1 MATSR
6 TLERFAWREDHQPV
20 SGTALSDTLWIER
33 VPGLDG
39 WDLWAVC
46 EGGRETLKA
55 PSFVHVR
62 AAAERHMTGRPEVA
76 WYTEPAPTPVTFLSG
91 RVADLIGLSPQ
102 MHQTLCA
109 RSQFQEWMAAA
120 TRKGLVHHVVQ
131 PDEHVGGGTRGAI
144 SVGID
149 AAWLGGGESGAQ
161 VAATEMV
168 RELARRP
175 EIECVTLISESGGV
189 PAGLQGIAKVSGAA
203 WSALLAG
210 DTPAVDIMHR
220 PYQPGTDVDYR
231 RYHRVARCVAVT
243 VLDFIAYD
251 NPNYHE
257 SEWAWRQY
265 QQVFDENVCLAD
277 CVFAI
282 SRSVG
287 TRLEHQFAHQ
297 LAGPVRPVLLGTNHL
312 HTVAAASAPAELGPA
327 VGALENGRF
336 LLVLGNDFEH
346 KNRDFAVKVF
356 ADMRDRGYDGQ
367 LVLAGFHLDR
377 GSSFGHELL
386 GASGYTAQVIR
397 LGSVSSAE
405 KAWLLQTAQAVL
417 YPTSAEGF
425 GLVPFEAAALGTP
438 TAFVR
443 FGPLAETLPDV
454 DACAAWQVRAFADH
468 VFRLLADPDI
478 ASRADSSRSG
488 SAHLVGACGSDSVG
502 LSAPVEP
509 RRPVAH
515 SRPAPARHGARGC
528 SGRRMCL
535 AYRARNKLR
544 RLAGKTS

>member
-1 MATSR
+1 M
-6 TLERFAWREDHQPV
+6 
-20 SGTALSDTLWIER
+20 SGWGRSDTLWIER
-33 VPGLDG
+33 VAGLDG

-46 EGGRETLKA
+46 EGGRETLKT
-55 PSFVHVR
+55 PSFVQVR
-62 AAAERHMTGRPEVA
+62 AAAERHMAGRPEVA
-76 WYTEPAPTPVTFLSG
+76 SYSEPAPTRVTFLSG
-91 RVADLIGLSPQ
+91 RIADLIGLSPE

-120 TRKGLVHHVVQ
+120 TRKGLVHYAAQ
-131 PDEHVGGGTRGAI
+131 PDAHEGGRPRGTI

-168 RELARRP
+168 RELARRS
-175 EIECVTLISESGGV
+175 EIESVTLISESGGV
-189 PAGLQGIAKVSGAA
+189 PARLQGIGNVSGAA
-203 WSALLAG
+203 WSAVLAS

-231 RYHRVARCVAVT
+231 RYHRVASCVAIT

-287 TRLEHQFAHQ
+287 TRLEQQFTHQ
-297 LAGPVRPVLLGTNHL
+297 LAGKVRPVLLGTDHL
-312 HTVAAASAPAELGPA
+312 RTVAEPSAPAQLGPA
-327 VGALENGRF
+327 VGALENRRF

-367 LVLAGFHLDR
+367 LVLAGFHLDL
-377 GSSFGHELL
+377 GSTFGHELL

-405 KAWLLQTAQAVL
+405 KAWLLRHAQAVL

-425 GLVPFEAAALGTP
+425 GLVPFEAAAFGTP
-438 TAFVR
+438 TAFVK
-443 FGPLAETLPDV
+443 FGPLAEALPDV

-468 VFRLLADPDI
+468 VFRLLADPEQQVAQI
-478 ASRADSSRSG
+478 QAAGADLTW
-488 SAHLVGACGSDSVG
+488 SAYVDQILVGYHDM
-502 LSAPVEP
+502 LSPGAPW
-509 RRPVAH
+509 RAR
-515 SRPAPARHGARGC
+515 SRQLPTWQTRLQRAADV
-528 SGRRMCL
+528 L
-535 AYRARNKLR
+535 AYRARRKLR
-544 RLAGKTS
+544 RLAGRPS